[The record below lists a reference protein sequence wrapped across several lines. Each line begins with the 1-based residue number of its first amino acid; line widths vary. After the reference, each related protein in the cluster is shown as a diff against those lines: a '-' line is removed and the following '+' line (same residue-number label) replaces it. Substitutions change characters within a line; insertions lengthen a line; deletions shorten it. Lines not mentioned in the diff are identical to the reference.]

1 MRTENLTQGQPVK
14 PVCSSLPHLSRF
26 NDIEKILDCEEK
38 DVDETVDDAAPEV
51 VEAGAAA
58 PHSTDTE
65 STAARFQ
72 FDLPEFLLSS
82 PPQSNDDSEAG
93 TVVRSQVWN
102 GAERCRQIL
111 AMLWDPDHSTRQN
124 MKTHRILGRGQ

>member
-58 PHSTDTE
+58 PHSTDAE

-82 PPQSNDDSEAG
+82 PLLRAMMIVKPELWCA
-93 TVVRSQVWN
+93 VRSGMV
-102 GAERCRQIL
+102 
-111 AMLWDPDHSTRQN
+111 QN
-124 MKTHRILGRGQ
+124 DAVRS